1 MSGFFGS
8 ISKENCGYDVYYG
21 TDYNSHLGTRRGGMC
36 VLNEDG
42 FTRAIHSLENDYFRS
57 KFEPELSKMV
67 GNSGIGI
74 ISDWEAQPIVVNSH
88 LGRFAIVVVGKVSN
102 LDELEQR
109 SLQQRRHFSELQ
121 TKGINQT
128 ELIAMLITEQESF
141 VAGINHVFDQIK
153 GSCSMLLLTQDG
165 IIAARDKYGRT
176 PIVIGKRDGAYAV
189 SSETISFP
197 NLGYTIDQYIGPG
210 EIVKITAEGK
220 TRLQAPGKKMQ
231 VCSFLWVYY
240 GYPGS
245 SYENIDV
252 DNCRYR
258 CGAALAKNDNVD
270 IDFVGGIPDSGI
282 GHALGYANE
291 RKLPYCRGFVKY
303 TPTWPRSFMPQ
314 KQEERSFIAKM
325 KLIPNRELIQGKRM
339 VFCDDSIVRGTQLKD
354 NTQKLF
360 SEGANEVHM
369 RIACPVLV
377 YPCEYLNFSTSRTS
391 LDLIGRK
398 VIYEMEGTEKANYD
412 EYIADGSSKQAEME
426 EQIRQKLNVTSL
438 KFQKLNDLIT
448 AIGLPKENLCT
459 HCWDGTSYS

>member
-36 VLNEDG
+36 VLNKDG
-42 FTRAIHSLENDYFRS
+42 FTRAIHSLENDYFRT

-88 LGRFAIVVVGKVSN
+88 LGRFAIAVVGKVAN
-102 LDELEQR
+102 LEELEQR
-109 SLQQRRHFSELQ
+109 ALKQHRHFSELQ

-176 PIVIGKRDGAYAV
+176 PIIIGKKDGAYAV

-197 NLGYTIDQYIGPG
+197 NLGYSIDQYIGPG
-210 EIVKITAEGK
+210 EIVKITADGK
-220 TRLQAPGKKMQ
+220 TQLQAPGKKMQ

-314 KQEERSFIAKM
+314 KQEERNFIAKM
-325 KLIPNRELIQGKRM
+325 KLIPNRDLIKGKRM

-360 SEGANEVHM
+360 SEGAKEVHM

-377 YPCEYLNFSTSRTS
+377 FPCEFLNFSTSRTS

-398 VIYEMEGTEKANYD
+398 VIYEMEGTENTNYD
-412 EYIADGSSKQAEME
+412 KYIADDSPKQAEME
-426 EQIRQKLNVTSL
+426 ELIRQKLNITSL
-438 KFQKLNDLIT
+438 KFQKLNDLVA
-448 AIGLPKENLCT
+448 AIGLPKEKLCT

>member
-36 VLNEDG
+36 VLNADG
-42 FTRAIHSLENDYFRS
+42 FTRAIHSLENDYFRT

-88 LGRFAIVVVGKVSN
+88 LGRFAIAVVGKIAN
-102 LDELEQR
+102 LEELEQR

-128 ELIAMLITEQESF
+128 ELVAMLITEQDSF

-176 PIVIGKRDGAYAV
+176 PIIIGKKDGAYAV

-197 NLGYTIDQYIGPG
+197 NLGYSIDQYIGPG

-220 TRLQAPGKKMQ
+220 TQLQAPGKKMQ

-360 SEGANEVHM
+360 SEGAKEVHM

-377 YPCEYLNFSTSRTS
+377 FPCEYLNFSTSRTS

-398 VIYEMEGTEKANYD
+398 VIYEMEGTEDTNYD
-412 EYIADGSSKQAEME
+412 KYIADGSPKQAEME
-426 EQIRQKLNVTSL
+426 ELIRQKLNITSL
-438 KFQKLNDLIT
+438 KFQKLNDLVA
-448 AIGLPKENLCT
+448 AIGLPKEKLCT